1 MKWTYKWYLN
11 KWLQNVFQQRG
22 GCRTQGCVW
31 VGKQPWAGCG
41 WGRHSGVEE
50 SEAFPACCIVREVG
64 DKAEEDDRKR
74 SLRVT
79 RKGDSPEKIVQRQ
92 KPLQTSKMFEP
103 VMLRVIL
110 PITSE
115 FMWEKKQPVQT
126 AVGRVLKRHCS
137 SGHCYHRLSTE
148 KDIVTIGYPQL
159 LLWRFIHSLRPSI
172 RSALSVSPYILY
184 LTLL

>member
-1 MKWTYKWYLN
+1 M
-11 KWLQNVFQQRG
+11 
-22 GCRTQGCVW
+22 
-31 VGKQPWAGCG
+31 
-41 WGRHSGVEE
+41 EE

-115 FMWEKKQPVQT
+115 FM
-126 AVGRVLKRHCS
+126 
-137 SGHCYHRLSTE
+137 
-148 KDIVTIGYPQL
+148 
-159 LLWRFIHSLRPSI
+159 
-172 RSALSVSPYILY
+172 
-184 LTLL
+184 